1 VSKVNIQQ
9 LRYVLAIADNGS
21 FREAAKIMSITQPS
35 LSHGVKELEAELS
48 QLLFTRTN
56 RGAVLTKEG
65 QEFYRHAE
73 KIVNQIDRLQENFSN
88 ELQSESLTL
97 SNQYFEFTARVVQQ
111 VLAHDPTCKNVHVL
125 DKTML
130 AIIDDVTEFRS
141 ELGIIGFNTYENEQV
156 THLLKQKKLGFK
168 LIKMQ
173 EKQVFVRI
181 KHPLA
186 QKPKITQAD
195 LLHYPRIRLIE
206 TGARGLMNEEA
217 TQNAQQTIETTDKS
231 TLEGILKRTNGYALG
246 SQLFEPQQF
255 ITGLELAEPNTYS
268 IYLIKRVDELLST
281 SAKCFLK
288 EMTNIF

>member
-1 VSKVNIQQ
+1 MNIQQ

-35 LSHGVKELEAELS
+35 LSHGVKELEAELN

-168 LIKMQ
+168 LVKTQ
-173 EKQVFVRI
+173 EKQVFVRV

-186 QKPKITQAD
+186 QKAKITQAD
-195 LLHYPRIRLIE
+195 LLAYPRIRLIE

-217 TQNAQQTIETTDKS
+217 TQNAHQTIETTDKS

-255 ITGLELAEPNTYS
+255 ITGLELAESNTYS

-288 EMTNIF
+288 EIANIF